1 MEVRAWSYEE
11 FPAFDEDIAGATWI
25 DTTGDEPGVT
35 YLNDVIYETI
45 DGLDRHLQILIPTS
59 RNHPAPK
66 PGEREASRL
75 FPCIVYVQGS
85 AWMKQNVY
93 FNLPNIARLA
103 ARGYV
108 VAVVEYRE
116 SGIGVFPDFVRD
128 AHNAIRFMRV
138 HAKEFA
144 VKADQIAI
152 MGDSSGGH
160 TATYAGILKDDD
172 SPYNL
177 FPGVSSKVSC
187 IVNYYGSTD
196 LTFDDS
202 NPQTTNHNLPDSPEG
217 MAMGGINL
225 REDAV
230 ARNLLTCRANI
241 DEDTDFP
248 PIIHFH
254 GTKDRTVNTRCTTLL
269 HEHLVACGHESTLYL
284 IKGADHGGPE
294 FWTDEVLDIV
304 DGFVRAHL

>member
-1 MEVRAWSYEE
+1 MGLPVLELPGWEADDLQGTVA
-11 FPAFDEDIAGATWI
+11 AMAGGDVHAYI
-25 DTTGDEPGVT
+25 LTGDRDLLQLISPSVT
-35 YLNDVIYETI
+35 VL
-45 DGLDRHLQILIPTS
+45 
-59 RNHPAPK
+59 
-66 PGEREASRL
+66 
-75 FPCIVYVQGS
+75 
-85 AWMKQNVY
+85 
-93 FNLPNIARLA
+93 LA
-103 ARGYV
+103 TNG
-108 VAVVEYRE
+108 
-116 SGIGVFPDFVRD
+116 DTLTMDRD
-128 AHNAIRFMRV
+128 AFFEKYGV
-138 HAKEFA
+138 EPSQFVD
-144 VKADQIAI
+144 VKAI